1 MQPNVSPN
9 GSLESRAL
17 ALIVSL
23 RAQLARADL
32 VSRHRRRATDFV
44 RERKLMFPVVMLLIR
59 QKSVKSLQAHLHE
72 WFWAASAGGRD
83 DVPSVTAGAFTHARA
98 KLRATAFVELNQA
111 AVLPLVYGP
120 QHAALVERWRGHRL
134 LGVDSSLVRLPDH
147 EGLRAHFG
155 VVECSNHHGV
165 QGSYPEARVSVLF
178 DLLNQIA
185 LDGVLVGSRQGETT
199 LVAAHRAQLQPGD
212 VVITDR
218 GSAGY
223 RHFVQ
228 VRAAGGHFLSRC
240 SRGSFSAVQ
249 ALFARDAEG
258 VSQIV
263 TLVAP
268 REVRAECRREGW
280 PWALRVRLVT
290 VRLATGELE
299 VLATSLLDETAYP
312 TAEFAPV
319 YWRRWGQETFYA
331 RLKGR
336 LDLEHFS
343 GETVAAVTQDF
354 FALLLLAHVES
365 VVSGPAQW
373 ELAQVSARRAQP
385 AQVNRAVSL
394 HALKTRLIDLLG
406 RAVPAEEVLEE
417 LTRWFVQSP
426 VSVRRGRAAP
436 RRPVS
441 PARSYHYQRRVR
453 KIVF

>member
-1 MQPNVSPN
+1 M
-9 GSLESRAL
+9 
-17 ALIVSL
+17 VSL
-23 RAQLARADL
+23 RAQLARPDL
-32 VSRHRRRATDFV
+32 VGRHRRRATDFV
-44 RERKLMFPVVMLLIR
+44 RERTLLFPIVMLLIL

-72 WFWAASAGGRD
+72 LFHALHPRGGID
-83 DVPSVTAGAFTHARA
+83 APSVTAGALTHARA
-98 KLRATAFVELNQA
+98 TLRATVFVELNQA

-120 QHAALVERWRGHRL
+120 EHAALVERWRGHRL
-134 LGVDSSLVRLPDH
+134 LGIDSSVVRLPQR

-155 VVECSNHHGV
+155 VVQCANAHGP
-165 QGSYPEARVSVLF
+165 QESYPEARVSVLF

-199 LVAAHRAQLQPGD
+199 LVAAHLAQLQPED

-218 GSAGY
+218 GYAGY

-228 VRAAGGHFLSRC
+228 VRAAGGHFVSRC
-240 SRGSFSAVQ
+240 SRGSFPAVQ
-249 ALFARDAEG
+249 ALFARDEAG
-258 VSQIV
+258 VSQSV
-263 TLVAP
+263 TLLAP
-268 REVRAECRREGW
+268 HEVRAECRRRGW
-280 PWALRVRLVT
+280 PLELQVRLIT

-299 VLATSLLDETAYP
+299 VLATSLLDEALYP
-312 TAEFAPV
+312 TEEFAAV

-343 GETVAAVTQDF
+343 GETVAAVVQDF
-354 FALLLLAHVES
+354 FALLLLSNVES

-394 HALKTRLIDLLG
+394 HALKTRLIDLLSS
-406 RAVPAEEVLEE
+406 AVPAEEVLEE

-426 VSVRRGRAAP
+426 VSVRPGRAAP
-436 RRPVS
+436 RRPAS
-441 PARSYHYQRRVR
+441 AARSYHYQRRVR